1 MNDKANIHAPAALA
15 GILAA
20 SEALGFTLSCD
31 TLTGALL
38 RTLAASKP
46 GGRFL
51 EVGTGTGASTAWL
64 LDGMNEDA
72 HLLTVEVDGQRQG
85 VAKAHLQGDARATFR
100 NEDAKRVILD
110 AERAS
115 YDLIFADTWVGKQ
128 ALLDETL
135 ALLRRGGFYVID
147 DMLPM
152 PGWGPDMP
160 RKVPELI
167 GKLETRNDLRI
178 TKMNWSTGLMVCAK
192 R

>member
-1 MNDKANIHAPAALA
+1 MNDTSNIRAPAALA
-15 GILAA
+15 GILTA
-20 SEALGFTLSCD
+20 SETLGFTLSCD

-64 LDGMNEDA
+64 LDGMDEAA

-85 VAKAHLQGDARATFR
+85 VAKAHLRDARVTFR
-100 NEDAKRVILD
+100 HEDATNVLLE
-110 AERAS
+110 AQQAS
-115 YDLIFADTWVGKQ
+115 FDLIFADTWVGKQ
-128 ALLDETL
+128 TLLDETL
-135 ALLRRGGFYVID
+135 ALLRRGGLYVID

-167 GKLETRNDLRI
+167 ERLEGREDLHI
-178 TKMNWSTGLMVCAK
+178 TKLNWSTGLIVCTK
-192 R
+192 K